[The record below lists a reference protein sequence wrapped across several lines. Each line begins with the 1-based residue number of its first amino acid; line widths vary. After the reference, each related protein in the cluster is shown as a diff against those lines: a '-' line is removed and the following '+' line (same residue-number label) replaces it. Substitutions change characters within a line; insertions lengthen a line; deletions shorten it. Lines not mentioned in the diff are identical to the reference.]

1 MLKGLFRIRG
11 SAQKQVI
18 ERDYRA
24 QREARKLRDAP
35 VLEFLTRQRN
45 KFDRI
50 DALQPIIRNGWLS
63 FAKGLPGEFMKQMS
77 LYPTGDF
84 VDGPD
89 ALEGACEL
97 RVSRFESE
105 RRERRE
111 RVAQRNRNFK
121 VRV

>member
-1 MLKGLFRIRG
+1 MFASFKYYFVVGSVIIGSVVRG
-11 SAQKQVI
+11 SV
-18 ERDYRA
+18 
-24 QREARKLRDAP
+24 
-35 VLEFLTRQRN
+35 V
-45 KFDRI
+45 
-50 DALQPIIRNGWLS
+50 
-63 FAKGLPGEFMKQMS
+63 GEFMKQMS